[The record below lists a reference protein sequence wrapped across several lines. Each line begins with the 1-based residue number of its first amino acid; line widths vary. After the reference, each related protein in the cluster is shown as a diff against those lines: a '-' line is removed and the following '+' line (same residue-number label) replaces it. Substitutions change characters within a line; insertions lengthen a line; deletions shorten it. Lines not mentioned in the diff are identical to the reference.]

1 MRCKILSTFG
11 LFSIIVKIVIHG
23 LWEMPVTTGA
33 VKSSLVSFKEL
44 LRFCLK
50 PEKRFAWS
58 AIGSGMKMC
67 GSKGQFLVST
77 IRNF

>member
-50 PEKRFAWS
+50 PEK
-58 AIGSGMKMC
+58 
-67 GSKGQFLVST
+67 
-77 IRNF
+77 